1 MTTKRIIYKQE
12 DGNIMLL
19 YPNPAY
25 DVLEIAKKDVPTGKK
40 FKIVEVKDL
49 PDTYW
54 LGAWEYDFESN
65 SDGVG
70 E

>member
-1 MTTKRIIYKQE
+1 MNTKRIIYKKD

-19 YPNPAY
+19 FPNPSSDILA
-25 DVLEIAKKDVPTGKK
+25 IAKKDVPTGTK
-40 FKIVEVKDL
+40 FKIVEAKDL

-54 LGAWEYDFESN
+54 LGAWEYDFESD